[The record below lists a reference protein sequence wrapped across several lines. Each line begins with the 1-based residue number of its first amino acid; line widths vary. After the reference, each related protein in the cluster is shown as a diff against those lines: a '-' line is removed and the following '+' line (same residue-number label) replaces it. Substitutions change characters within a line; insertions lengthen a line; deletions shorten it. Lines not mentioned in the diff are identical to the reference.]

1 MARYIA
7 PPPVSPFLKKLQK
20 SVIEERRAKHGIF
33 QNDPTSSYRII
44 HWNGG
49 IEAISNC
56 VIILVAWTIL
66 LFIPKREREPRYSGG
81 DGGIIRISENSS
93 FDTETNTRR
102 SRQKGK
108 EGGNRLAILRATADF
123 PLCRANLC
131 RNSRTPDFRASR
143 LTFHAALFNARFSP
157 NRSN

>member
-1 MARYIA
+1 MRYNPRRVDN
-7 PPPVSPFLKKLQK
+7 PPFYFPNEKENR
-20 SVIEERRAKHGIF
+20 VIH
-33 QNDPTSSYRII
+33 
-44 HWNGG
+44 
-49 IEAISNC
+49 
-56 VIILVAWTIL
+56 
-66 LFIPKREREPRYSGG
+66 GG
-81 DGGIIRISENSS
+81 DDGIIRISENSS

-143 LTFHAALFNARFSP
+143 LTFHAALFNARFSR